1 MNIKKIVKL
10 AILPASLL
18 ALSQTGLPSAM
29 ADALTTAAVGSTA
42 AVAQTAKNADVATT
56 AATAEKAAGDGALGE
71 GWGVIPGIPSKP

>member
-18 ALSQTGLPSAM
+18 ALSRTGLPNAM
-29 ADALTTAAVGSTA
+29 ADALTTA

-71 GWGVIPGIPSKP
+71 GWGVIPRIPSKP

>member
-29 ADALTTAAVGSTA
+29 ADALTTAATA
-42 AVAQTAKNADVATT
+42 A
-56 AATAEKAAGDGALGE
+56 KA
-71 GWGVIPGIPSKP
+71 VKVK

>member
-29 ADALTTAAVGSTA
+29 GDALTPA
-42 AVAQTAKNADVATT
+42 AVAQTAQT
-56 AATAEKAAGDGALGE
+56 A
-71 GWGVIPGIPSKP
+71 

>member
-29 ADALTTAAVGSTA
+29 ADALTTAAV
-42 AVAQTAKNADVATT
+42 AQTAQNADVATP